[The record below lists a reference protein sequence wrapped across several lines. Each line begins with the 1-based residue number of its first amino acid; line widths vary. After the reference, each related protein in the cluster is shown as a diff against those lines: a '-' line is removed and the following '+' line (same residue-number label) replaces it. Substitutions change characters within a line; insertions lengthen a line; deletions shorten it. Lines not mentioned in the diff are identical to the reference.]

1 MDRID
6 PGIAHEQ
13 EAIAEFDKIKESFV
27 QSSPTEEAELSSA
40 AQDAP
45 AAGRGLDDAYSEE
58 TLNAEAAAAAGT
70 AAAGTAAAE
79 TIAET
84 AAEAASEAPAPE
96 APAEADA
103 APETDAPAAEAE
115 AETPAAEE
123 APEAGTETAAAAA
136 AAGGAG
142 MAAGTGRAAKAKKV
156 KAPKE
161 KKEKAPKEKKKKK
174 KLTFGRVLLR
184 IFLVLLVL
192 ILIGCG
198 IAGYKIYQVIQEAPE
213 INPSNI
219 YDMLSEHSVIYDADG
234 NVLTNL
240 FEGDGLRQNIDY
252 DKMPDQLKEAFL
264 SIEDKTFWDH
274 NGFNLIRIFGALWD
288 TIRSG
293 GDTRIRG
300 TSTLS
305 QQLARNIFMDRA
317 ERESR
322 KLSRKIK
329 EAYYTVIIE
338 RALSKEQILEAYLN
352 TVYLGYNSYGVGAA
366 ARSYFDKDVSELN
379 LIECATLASLPQ
391 NPAKYAP
398 LKRIATTDVKP
409 TDNYDVVSTN
419 NMWTVYYNNG
429 AEERTQLVLS
439 LMHDQGKIDDATFE
453 TAKAQ
458 TVRPYIKPGLNVEVT
473 METTYMSDYVV
484 SQVLAALQS
493 DLELS
498 YADAHNMLY
507 NGGLEI
513 HTTID
518 PAIQAILDE
527 EYTKRENFP
536 KVRLSRFR
544 TDKNDNIQSDD
555 RSRILLYNQKY
566 IFDADGGFIIPAE
579 DFERQAN
586 GDIKF
591 LKNKRINIYRT
602 TSASGEDVSVFVKDY
617 YYFDEDGYMFS
628 VNGTYWQIPSQ
639 YKQRDNDG
647 NLIVLASYF
656 SDFPNAFKRNDD
668 GSLTLISSIIGIG
681 SPVIQ
686 PQSAMTVIE
695 NSTGYVRG
703 MIGGR
708 EIKGSLLFNRAT
720 APRQTG
726 SSIKPIAVYGPAIQ
740 KGYENSITGEGTIF
754 TAAYAIDDAPT
765 VRRGWFWPVNYSGQY
780 TGIITL
786 RDAVE
791 GSVNT
796 CAVNLFNQLD
806 PLYCIEMLEKEG
818 VTSLVK
824 SGNENDIN
832 PGALALGGQTN
843 GISPLDMTSAFST
856 FANYGEHIEATC
868 FTKITN
874 RRGDVI
880 IDNTP
885 EVTRVYDESVASLMI
900 NILRGVV
907 TSGTGY
913 KARLNSQPT
922 AGKTGTTTDD
932 YDAWFCGFTP
942 KYSAALWI
950 GCDVNLNLATTG
962 GSAAAGAWGNIM
974 ERIGALD
981 ERGSFELR
989 GNFVTVAIDTKTGRR
1004 PTELTPEEEIRS
1016 EIFINGTQPK
1026 DGGVRERIL
1035 VCAESGYRATPECL
1049 AKGWRNAVQ
1058 RPSGMSWEA
1067 MMISYGGFTGRGDE
1081 NSEKFRNLVLDH
1093 NSDITE
1099 FYCPLHNPDRSVYPV
1114 SPFATSIAQYD
1125 TEGIEVITYSG
1136 PEWVWDGTTAAKAV
1150 FTEDQSGEKVEV
1162 VATVTSQTT
1171 EPTYEADGKT
1181 VYTASISFLGKDYT
1195 DTKTIII
1202 PKKVDPNAGN
1212 TTPDP
1217 NTGNDTPEPG
1227 PGGNG
1232 DGN

>member
-1 MDRID
+1 MDRMD

-27 QSSPTEEAELSSA
+27 QSSPTEEAELASA
-40 AQDAP
+40 AQEAP
-45 AAGRGLDDAYSEE
+45 AGRGLDDAYSEE
-58 TLNAEAAAAAGT
+58 TLNAEAAAAGT
-70 AAAGTAAAE
+70 AAAGAAAAVSM
-79 TIAET
+79 AET
-84 AAEAASEAPAPE
+84 APEAPAPE
-96 APAEADA
+96 MP
-103 APETDAPAAEAE
+103 AEAE
-115 AETPAAEE
+115 A
-123 APEAGTETAAAAA
+123 APEAEAAQAEAEVPEADAPEEGTETAAAVA

-142 MAAGTGRAAKAKKV
+142 MAAGAGRAAKAKKE

-161 KKEKAPKEKKKKK
+161 QKEKAPKEKKKK

-184 IFLVLLVL
+184 ILLVLLIL
-192 ILIGCG
+192 IIIGCG
-198 IAGYKIYQVIQEAPE
+198 LAGYKVYQVIQEAPE

-219 YDMLSEHSVIYDADG
+219 YDMLSEHSVIYDVNG

-252 DKMPDQLKEAFL
+252 DKMPDQLKNAFL
-264 SIEDKTFWDH
+264 AIEDKTFWDH

-398 LKRIATTDVKP
+398 LKRIATADVKP

-439 LMHDQGKIDDATFE
+439 LMHDQGKIDDATFQV
-453 TAKAQ
+453 AKAE

-507 NGGLEI
+507 NGGLQI
-513 HTTID
+513 QTTID
-518 PAIQAILDE
+518 PTIQAILDE
-527 EYTKRENFP
+527 EYSKRENFP

-544 TDKNDNIQSDD
+544 TDKNDNIQADD

-579 DFERQAN
+579 DFERQGN

-591 LKNKRINIYRT
+591 FKNKRINIYRT
-602 TSASGEDVSVFVKDY
+602 TSAEGEDVSVFVKDY
-617 YYFDEDGYMFS
+617 YYFDEEGYMFS
-628 VNGTYWQIPSQ
+628 VNGTYWEIPSK
-639 YKQRDNDG
+639 YKQRDADG

-686 PQSAMTVIE
+686 PQSAMVVVE

-726 SSIKPIAVYGPAIQ
+726 SSIKPIAVYGPALQ
-740 KGYENSITGEGTIF
+740 KGYENSISGEGTVF
-754 TAAYAIDDAPT
+754 TAGYAIDDAPIK
-765 VRRGWFWPVNYSGQY
+765 RRGWFWPVNYSGQY
-780 TGIITL
+780 TGITTL

-791 GSVNT
+791 GSINT

-806 PLYCIEMLEKEG
+806 PMYCIEMLEKEG
-818 VTSLVK
+818 VTTLVK
-824 SGNENDIN
+824 SGEENDVN

-843 GISPLDMTSAFST
+843 GISPLDMASAFST
-856 FANYGEHIEATC
+856 FANYGEHIETTC

-874 RRGDVI
+874 RRGDVL

-885 EVTRVYDESVASLMI
+885 EVTRVYDESVASLMV

-942 KYSAALWI
+942 KYTASVWI

-989 GNFVTVAIDTKTGRR
+989 GNFVTAAIDIKTGRR
-1004 PTELTPEEEIRS
+1004 PTELTPEEDIRS

-1035 VCAESGYRATPECL
+1035 VCAESGYRATPDCL

-1058 RPSGMSWEA
+1058 RPGGMSWEA

-1081 NSEKFRNLVLDH
+1081 NSEKYRNLVLDH
-1093 NSDITE
+1093 DSDITE
-1099 FYCPLHNPDRSVYPV
+1099 FYCPIHNPDRSVYPV
-1114 SPFATSIAQYD
+1114 SPFANATSTYN

-1162 VATVTSQTT
+1162 AATVTSKTT
-1171 EPTYEADGKT
+1171 EATYEADGST
-1181 VYTASISFLGKDYT
+1181 VYTATVSFLGKDYT

-1212 TTPDP
+1212 TDPDP
-1217 NTGNDTPEPG
+1217 NGQGNTQPDPDPNG
-1227 PGGNG
+1227 QNGN
-1232 DGN
+1232 